1 MAKGFGG
8 LVETLAYGTLN
19 EFLGMGRSSDGISR
33 PNKYEVTLF
42 PPTGSKGVGAG
53 RSNNIFTS
61 IMGELLGDG
70 TVRATGLKCESI
82 SLPGRNI
89 DTVDDTNIYGPNRK
103 IASGYSFG
111 DIEATFQCSSD
122 MKEKKYLETWQRL
135 AYNPQTWAMGYY
147 DDYVGSI
154 QIHTLDEQNE
164 KRYGVE
170 IVEAYP
176 KTIAAQSLGYATLN
190 SYQTISCTFTYR
202 YWKNLTDE
210 ANLPKPLLDRIA
222 ERAVNTVTRKLT
234 SQIPSVLR
242 RL

>member
-210 ANLPKPLLDRIA
+210 ANLPKPLIDRIA

>member
-82 SLPGRNI
+82 AFPARNL
-89 DTVDDTNIYGPNRK
+89 DTTPDTNIYGPERNVVT
-103 IASGYSFG
+103 GYTYG
-111 DIEATFQCSSD
+111 DVTGVFQCSSD
-122 MKEKKYLETWQRL
+122 MREKKYFETWQRL
-135 AYNPQTWAMGYY
+135 AYNPQTWAIGYY
-147 DDYVGSI
+147 NDYVGSI
-154 QIHTLDEQNE
+154 DIHTLDEQNN
-164 KRYGVE
+164 KKYGVQL
-170 IVEAYP
+170 VECFP
-176 KTIAAQSLGYATLN
+176 KSIAEQALSYTTPN
-190 SYQTISCTFTYR
+190 SYQTVSVTFSFR

-210 ANLPKPLLDRIA
+210 AKLERPLLDRIA
-222 ERAVNTVTRKLT
+222 ESAVNTVTRRIT